1 MKTSYFCFWIKI
13 NNLFRLSKTAKLKQ
27 MSGLHNFHLQFFWKH
42 LYTNSPAYILMV
54 IFPPSHFWTFSVL
67 DFSTPDIT
75 GMYWWLRSSWLKSH
89 GLKCSVIPSDG
100 SEYYDTPD
108 NSLKMIKNPAE
119 CIKQIVND
127 NAFTTMHVILEGQRT
142 AKKQCALINQD
153 KFITSI
159 IHPKVKAPKCK
170 AKN

>member
-1 MKTSYFCFWIKI
+1 MVKKSWVE
-13 NNLFRLSKTAKLKQ
+13 
-27 MSGLHNFHLQFFWKH
+27 MSSDG
-42 LYTNSPAYILMV
+42 
-54 IFPPSHFWTFSVL
+54 
-67 DFSTPDIT
+67 
-75 GMYWWLRSSWLKSH
+75 
-89 GLKCSVIPSDG
+89 SDG